1 MKKLA
6 ILVGLAMALAL
17 ALPGG
22 TDAAAISEQER
33 PVVSYFEETN
43 EVLKVLR
50 CADAV
55 CSGKATPSP
64 LPLIPAK
71 LVQVGFENLGGNGF
85 NGDIWVHGDYAYVG
99 TFGVDGDC
107 PNIGVKVV
115 DISNPFAPTMVDVL
129 SVPSGSHPSDVKV
142 ASINTSFFQGDLL
155 VNSNEACATGGS
167 NGIQL
172 WDVTDPLNPLAL
184 NRFDTGGVHNTYL
197 YQIGDRAYVL
207 LAVPFA
213 EVFGTSNA
221 LPASDLQIVD
231 VTDPANPVLAGEW
244 TLGRDAGLAFGA
256 PRFAGEPLLPPGSDC
271 TPPPATPPLCRG
283 AVAMVYLHDVWAST
297 DGAVAYLSYWDAG
310 LVTLDISDPAN
321 PTLLAVATEP
331 LSDEGNAHNAVVD
344 EFSNLILVG
353 DEDIEPG
360 PWGFLRVFDGSDPAA
375 PVQIGTFA
383 TTNALADPPPDSGLY
398 SLHNITMADGTAY
411 LAWFSDGVRVLDLSD
426 PSAPKERASF
436 VPPDVPDPF
445 GFFPPKALVWGV
457 SVQDDIV
464 FASDIN
470 GGLYVLAFDSD
481 NDSCADI
488 QELGNN
494 EILGGQRDPDNF
506 WDFFDPNRDGSVTLL
521 DFLAILRHFGTV
533 GDPATLDLDGPEP
546 PTGEYWALADR
557 GGQAPGGDPWDE
569 LPANGSIGLADF
581 LSLLRQFGHTCA

>member
-1 MKKLA
+1 MQKLTILIGLA
-6 ILVGLAMALAL
+6 IVLAL

-22 TDAAAISEQER
+22 TDAAAIFEHER
-33 PVVSYFEETN
+33 PVVSYFDETKEDLN
-43 EVLKVLR
+43 VLR

-55 CSGKATPSP
+55 CSSKATPSP

-71 LVQVGFENLGGNGF
+71 LVQVGFQNLGGNGF

-115 DISNPFAPTMVDVL
+115 DISNPFAPAMVDVL
-129 SVPSGSHPSDVKV
+129 SVPFGSHPSDVKV
-142 ASINTSFFQGDLL
+142 ASINTGFFQGDLL
-155 VNSNEACATGGS
+155 VNSNEACATGGP

-184 NRFDTGGVHNTYL
+184 SRFDTRAVHNTYL
-197 YQIGDRAYVL
+197 YQKGDRAYVL

-213 EVFGTSNA
+213 EVFGASKS

-231 VTDPANPVLAGEW
+231 ITDPANPVLAGEW

-256 PRFAGEPLLPPGSDC
+256 TILADEPNLPPGSDC
-271 TPPPATPPLCRG
+271 TPPPATPALCRG
-283 AVAMVYLHDVWAST
+283 DIALVYLHDVWVST

-321 PTLLAVATEP
+321 PILLGVSTEP
-331 LSDEGNAHNAVVD
+331 LSDEGNAHNAIVD
-344 EFSNLILVG
+344 ELSNLILVG
-353 DEDIEPG
+353 DEDFEPG
-360 PWGFLRVFDGSDPAA
+360 PWGFLRIYDGSNPAV
-375 PVQIGTFA
+375 PVPIGTFA
-383 TTNALADPPPDSGLY
+383 TTNALANPPPDSGIY
-398 SLHNITMADGTAY
+398 SLHNITVANGTAY
-411 LAWFSDGVRVLDLSD
+411 LAWYSDGVRVLDLSD

-436 VPPDVPDPF
+436 VPPDVPDPH

-457 SVQDDIV
+457 SVQDEIV

-470 GGLYVLAFDSD
+470 GGLYVLAFDTDSD
-481 NDSCADI
+481 GCVDI
-488 QELGNN
+488 QELGPNPA
-494 EILGGQRDPDNF
+494 LGGLRDPLNF
-506 WDFFDPNRDGSVTLL
+506 WDFFDPSRDRAVGLL
-521 DFLAILRHFGTV
+521 DFLAVLRHFNTA
-533 GDPATLDLDGPEP
+533 GDPASLDPDGPEP
-546 PTGEYWALADR
+546 PPGEYWALADR

-569 LPANGSIGLADF
+569 LPADGSIGLTDF
-581 LSLLRQFGHTCA
+581 LSVLRQFGHTCA